1 VIDKKAYPSP
11 EPYTS
16 AKSLITGYVSSKMDL
31 IGPAERKVGYNLY
44 HLYIFQD
51 YTLALYIIIEY
62 NNSNNQ
68 TLNGGREEKNVEQ
81 AHSEQCD
88 HGAARVCL

>member
-1 VIDKKAYPSP
+1 MIDKKAYPSP
-11 EPYTS
+11 EPYSS

-62 NNSNNQ
+62 NSNNNQ
-68 TLNGGREEKNVEQ
+68 TLNGGREENVEQ

>member
-1 VIDKKAYPSP
+1 MN
-11 EPYTS
+11 S

-62 NNSNNQ
+62 NNSNN
-68 TLNGGREEKNVEQ
+68 R
-81 AHSEQCD
+81 
-88 HGAARVCL
+88 R